1 MTARSGHKLWQRL
14 KDGRRRSDCGVRRVV
29 VCCGL
34 AAIGGGVEDVE
45 AGG

>member
-1 MTARSGHKLWQRL
+1 MTTIEGWTSPVRLWRT
-14 KDGRRRSDCGVRRVV
+14 SC
-29 VCCGL
+29 CSCGL